1 MIMKAK
7 IMTLIFCFTTLF
19 VFAENRKDFN
29 DSYKYTK
36 KRTIDANFEAADN
49 FSLSL
54 TGKYSDYKI
63 STWDENYVC
72 FHVEIITKS
81 NKQEAAED
89 MLYAIDVDFDNAKI
103 DKKIKATTIINK
115 NNIKNVSFQIS
126 YYVMVPQ
133 DITISIYNLYGDVQM
148 DKANKDLYV
157 EMKYGDFYI
166 DNIFTHAE
174 INLLYGDADI
184 KNANKITAYMNYGDM
199 DVVNVKKALITM
211 NYGSANFDAV
221 DVLDGKFNYSDIEL
235 GYVAKTADININ
247 YGDVEINN
255 MNNDFELIKV
265 QANYSD
271 IELTLSETMSFS
283 YYINLLYGN
292 IENDILEKHARK
304 ITENNYRTYMI
315 GDVND
320 ENQQYKI
327 IISGNYSDVN

>member
-19 VFAENRKDFN
+19 AFAENRKDFN

-36 KRTIDANFEAADN
+36 KRTIDANFESADN
-49 FSLSL
+49 LSLSL

-63 STWDENYVC
+63 STWDENYVS

-81 NKQEAAED
+81 NKQETAED

-103 DKKIKATTIINK
+103 EKKITAMTVINK

-148 DKANKDLYV
+148 DKTNKDLYV
-157 EMKYGDFYI
+157 EMKYGDFSI
-166 DNIFTHAE
+166 DDIFTHAE
-174 INLLYGDADI
+174 INLLYGDAYI
-184 KNANKITAYMNYGDM
+184 KNANQITAYMNYGDM
-199 DVVNVKKALITM
+199 DVVNVNKALITM
-211 NYGSANFDAV
+211 NYGSANFDSV
-221 DVLDGKFNYSDIEL
+221 DVLNGKFNYSDIEL

-255 MNNDFELIKV
+255 MNKDFELIKV

-271 IELTLSETMSFS
+271 IELTLSEMMSFS
-283 YYINLLYGN
+283 YDINLLYGDV
-292 IENDILEKHARK
+292 ENDVFEKHARRIIEK
-304 ITENNYRTYMI
+304 NNQTYMT
-315 GDVND
+315 GNVND
-320 ENQQYKI
+320 EEQQHKI